1 MQLNRLYHLI
11 SAWRFLLHPTSIPFI
26 LGRLGRKRSSTAT
39 TVGSSLGRRLPR
51 QHLSPSSLVS
61 PGPLEVNTQLGFF
74 KEDGKCFPS
83 MATQLELD
91 LQVLKGG
98 FDVYKL
104 IKFIFS
110 TEGCPMSTEGWYKPK
125 YSRWLSHKVHHCAT
139 ILRFLPTI
147 WFLQRLSSFN
157 KMKTCTLKGGGCGG
171 RRRNLWW

>member
-1 MQLNRLYHLI
+1 MQLNLLYHLI

-83 MATQLELD
+83 MATQLVLD

-110 TEGCPMSTEGWYKPK
+110 TEGCPFVQCPLKVDINQSTADGFHTKSIIAEIRIQP
-125 YSRWLSHKVHHCAT
+125 
-139 ILRFLPTI
+139 II
-147 WFLQRLSSFN
+147 
-157 KMKTCTLKGGGCGG
+157 
-171 RRRNLWW
+171 